1 MKYQPGDIDSLKQ
14 CNYVQKRQQGKEVI
28 ISCFIIS
35 LTPGPDLGLSR
46 SIYEDI
52 LAFFFF

>member
-1 MKYQPGDIDSLKQ
+1 MKNQPGDTDSLKQ
-14 CNYVQKRQQGKEVI
+14 CNYVQRREQGKEVI

-46 SIYEDI
+46 SIHEDI
-52 LAFFFF
+52 LPFSF